1 MKEPNR
7 NDVIVGAN
15 IRRARQLRLMSQEAL
30 ANELDVTFQQVQ
42 KYEKGTN
49 RVSASRLIA
58 IAAALK
64 CSLADLFTD
73 TGVFFDDGP
82 QLPALN
88 ARTLRIADMID
99 KLEPTDRDAV
109 TRLVMTLSSKNATE
123 KAA

>member
-15 IRRARQLRLMSQEAL
+15 IRR
-30 ANELDVTFQQVQ
+30 
-42 KYEKGTN
+42 
-49 RVSASRLIA
+49 
-58 IAAALK
+58 
-64 CSLADLFTD
+64 
-73 TGVFFDDGP
+73 
-82 QLPALN
+82 
-88 ARTLRIADMID
+88 TLRIAGMID